1 MPRYFIYTYAI
12 ASLIAIAL
20 ILFGL
25 SPYILSFQPENS
37 GIYILTLSYAFFLS
51 IALMFTLLLPQFR
64 KELIAVLGKRL
75 IIMQVAITLPFL
87 MWGTFV
93 LVILLQGH

>member
-25 SPYILSFQPENS
+25 SPYILSFQPEDS
-37 GIYILTLSYAFFLS
+37 GIYILSLSYAFFLS
-51 IALMFTLLLPQFR
+51 LALMFTLLLPRFR
-64 KELIAVLGKRL
+64 KDILEILGKRL
-75 IIMQVAITLPFL
+75 VIMQVAITLPFL

-93 LVILLQGH
+93 LVILLNKH